1 MIGLSWNTRIIVVL
15 HGKKHD
21 LEVYRGS
28 ADLLGILN
36 VLTLIFLG
44 IPVFVF
50 GTYGAVLLRFGLSKK
65 KESHEKDD
73 LFEPSV
79 SIVVPTHNEEMI
91 IAKKIENILS
101 LDYPKEKLEV
111 IFVDDSNDSTPKII
125 DEHSRN
131 SAYIHLIRFDQR
143 IGYSPSMIA
152 GCQAAKNEII
162 VYAEAGSFMDRRA
175 IRNLVRHFR
184 DPGIGLVT
192 GRSIIMNVKD
202 EIGQVEKSYLQ
213 MADFLRMAESQ
224 MDSTFWVKGEATAV
238 RAELIK
244 DLDNCH
250 ATFDN
255 TSALFVRQKGYK
267 AIFDPD
273 VKFYEFAPKTYKDW
287 SKQKT
292 IRAANWMKML
302 LRFKSM
308 FFKQRYGLFGCLTLP
323 MQFSMLVV
331 VPITLL
337 LGVACLTVL
346 TFFDFAFALP
356 IWVMLLCLLLISFIL
371 NRKIPAT
378 FLEFEY
384 VLLKALYQV
393 AFTRTE
399 HDKIDK
405 AASTRTGV
413 HTQ

>member
-1 MIGLSWNTRIIVVL
+1 LFGL
-15 HGKKHD
+15 
-21 LEVYRGS
+21 
-28 ADLLGILN
+28 LN
-36 VLTLIFLG
+36 YLTLIFLG

-50 GTYGAVLLRFGLSKK
+50 GSYGIILLRFALSKK
-65 KESHEKDD
+65 KDSDEKDD
-73 LFEPSV
+73 SFEPSV
-79 SIVVPTHNEEMI
+79 SIVIPTHNEEII
-91 IAKKIENILS
+91 IARKIDNLSS

-111 IFVDDSNDSTPKII
+111 IFVDDSDDSTPKII
-125 DEHSRN
+125 EEQSRK
-131 SAYIHLIRFDQR
+131 SPYIRLIRFDQR
-143 IGYSPSMIA
+143 MGYSPSMIA

-162 VYAEAGSFMDRRA
+162 VYAEAGSFMDTGT

-202 EIGQVEKSYLQ
+202 EIGQAEMSYLQ
-213 MADFLRMAESQ
+213 IADFLRLAESR

-244 DLDNCH
+244 DLDKCN

-255 TSALFVRQKGYK
+255 TSALFVRQKGYR

-273 VKFYEFAPKTYKDW
+273 VKFYEFAPKTHKDW

-302 LRFKSM
+302 LRFKGM
-308 FFKQRYGLFGCLTLP
+308 FFKRRYGLFGCLTLP

-356 IWVMLLCLLLISFIL
+356 IWILLLCILLVSSVF

-378 FLEFEY
+378 LFEFEY
-384 VLLKALYQV
+384 ALLKALYQIV
-393 AFTRTE
+393 FTKTE

-405 AASTRTGV
+405 AVSTRV
-413 HTQ
+413 NAHIQ

>member
-1 MIGLSWNTRIIVVL
+1 
-15 HGKKHD
+15 
-21 LEVYRGS
+21 
-28 ADLLGILN
+28 LLGVLN
-36 VLTLIFLG
+36 VLTLTFLG
-44 IPVFVF
+44 IPFFVF
-50 GTYGAVLLRFGLSKK
+50 GFYGVILLRFGLSSK
-65 KESHEKDD
+65 KESQEKDD
-73 LFEPSV
+73 PFEPSV
-79 SIVVPTHNEEMI
+79 SIVIPTHNEEMI
-91 IAKKIENILS
+91 IAKKIENTLG

-111 IFVDDSNDSTPKII
+111 ILVDDSNDSTPKII
-125 DEHSRN
+125 EEQSGDFPCIR
-131 SAYIHLIRFDQR
+131 LIRFDQR
-143 IGYSPSMIA
+143 MGYSPSMIA

-162 VYAEAGSFMDRRA
+162 VYAEAGSFMDTEA

-192 GRSIIMNVKD
+192 GRSVIMNVES
-202 EIGQVEKSYLQ
+202 EIGQAEKSYEQ
-213 MADFLRMAESQ
+213 MSDFLRMAESR

-238 RAELIK
+238 RAKLVK
-244 DLDNCH
+244 DLDRCN

-302 LRFKSM
+302 LRFKGM
-308 FFKQRYGLFGCLTLP
+308 FFKRRYGLFGCLTLP
-323 MQFSMLVV
+323 MLFSMLVV
-331 VPITLL
+331 VPLSLL
-337 LGVACLTVL
+337 LGVACLIAL
-346 TFFDFAFALP
+346 SFFDFAFALP
-356 IWVMLLCLLLISFIL
+356 LWILLLCILLVSFVF
-371 NRKIPAT
+371 NKKMPAT

-384 VLLKALYQV
+384 ALLKALYQV

-405 AASTRTGV
+405 AISTRTNASMR
-413 HTQ
+413 